1 MQLRVVSQS
10 GQYEVCEFAGLS
22 DCLRDQVPPCLG
34 ETVELIEQIEFIW
47 ISSCPAPAD
56 RNCRVNHIALRCACS
71 AVPLW

>member
-1 MQLRVVSQS
+1 
-10 GQYEVCEFAGLS
+10 
-22 DCLRDQVPPCLG
+22 
-34 ETVELIEQIEFIW
+34 LIEQIEFIW